1 MTPLK
6 LTVIGCGYLGAVHAA
21 AMAHLGHHVLGIDTR
36 PEQVEAL
43 SQGRAPFYEPGLPEL
58 LVTGARQGDLR
69 FTSTPTPAELAEA
82 DVHFI
87 AVGTPQSATGGEADL
102 SQLWSVVDMLHDAL
116 PEGGRSL
123 VVGKSTV
130 PVGTAQQVAER
141 LAGRALVLW
150 NPEFLREGFAVADTL
165 HPDRIVYGVPTDP
178 ADAQEAQAVLDAV
191 YQDLLEEGIPRIVTD
206 YPTAELV
213 KTAANSFLAT
223 KISFINAMAHL
234 CDTAGADVTVL
245 ADAIGHDP
253 RIGRR
258 FLQAGVGFGGGCLP
272 KDIRAFRDRA
282 ADLGVGEAL
291 DFLADVDAVNDSQRT
306 RAVRTVRDLLG
317 GLAGRRIAV
326 LGAAFKPD
334 SDDVRTSPGLLIA
347 AELEAGGASVA
358 VTDPAAGPALKAHGG
373 HAGEF
378 VAGVQDAVAGA
389 DAVLLATEWEE
400 YRRLDP
406 ARLAGLVRRRVVFDG
421 RNALDPA
428 RWKAAGW
435 TYRGVGRR

>member
-1 MTPLK
+1 MNPLK

-36 PEQVEAL
+36 SEQVDVL

-58 LVTGARQGDLR
+58 LITGAQQGDLR
-69 FTSTPTPAELAEA
+69 FTSTPTAAELAEA

-116 PEGGRSL
+116 PEGGRSI
-123 VVGKSTV
+123 VMGKSTV

-141 LAGRALVLW
+141 LADRALVLW
-150 NPEFLREGFAVADTL
+150 NPEFLREGFAV
-165 HPDRIVYGVPTDP
+165 
-178 ADAQEAQAVLDAV
+178 
-191 YQDLLEEGIPRIVTD
+191 YQPLLEEGIPRIVTD

-253 RIGRR
+253 RIGKR
-258 FLQAGVGFGGGCLP
+258 FLQAGAGFGGGCLP
-272 KDIRAFRDRA
+272 KDIRALQA
-282 ADLGVGEAL
+282 SADLHGARH
-291 DFLADVDAVNDSQRT
+291 LA
-306 RAVRTVRDLLG
+306 DLLG
-317 GLAGRRIAV
+317 RVDSINREQRNRIVDLARAHAGGDFSGKAITI
-326 LGAAFKPD
+326 LGAAFKPL
-334 SDDVRTSPGLLIA
+334 SDDVRDSPALDVASRLADLGAEVTVCDPQALPVVVRSHPHLTLEDDPRTALLG
-347 AELEAGGASVA
+347 AELVLLLTEW
-358 VTDPAAGPALKAHGG
+358 DQ
-373 HAGEF
+373 F
-378 VAGVQDAVAGA
+378 VA
-389 DAVLLATEWEE
+389 
-400 YRRLDP
+400 LDP
-406 ARLAGLVRRRVVFDG
+406 TETATGVADRVIIDG

-428 RWKAAGW
+428 AWRQAGW
-435 TYRGVGRR
+435 TYAGVGR

>member
-1 MTPLK
+1 M
-6 LTVIGCGYLGAVHAA
+6 
-21 AMAHLGHHVLGIDTR
+21 
-36 PEQVEAL
+36 L
-43 SQGRAPFYEPGLPEL
+43 SACP
-58 LVTGARQGDLR
+58 
-69 FTSTPTPAELAEA
+69 
-82 DVHFI
+82 
-87 AVGTPQSATGGEADL
+87 
-102 SQLWSVVDMLHDAL
+102 
-116 PEGGRSL
+116 
-123 VVGKSTV
+123 
-130 PVGTAQQVAER
+130 R
-141 LAGRALVLW
+141 LIMD
-150 NPEFLREGFAVADTL
+150 FA
-165 HPDRIVYGVPTDP
+165 
-178 ADAQEAQAVLDAV
+178 
-191 YQDLLEEGIPRIVTD
+191 
-206 YPTAELV
+206 TAELIKV
-213 KTAANSFLAT
+213 AANAFLAT
-223 KISFINAMAHL
+223 KISFINAVSQV
-234 CDTAGADVTVL
+234 CDAAGADVTLL
-245 ADAIGHDP
+245 AEAIGLDE

-258 FLQAGVGFGGGCLP
+258 FLRAGVGFGGGCLP

-358 VTDPAAGPALKAHGG
+358 VTDPAAGPALEAHGG

>member
-1 MTPLK
+1 MTTHAIPDKVAGETTLERL
-6 LTVIGCGYLGAVHAA
+6 LTTPRPELIKDLRTGSGDLIVLGAGGKMGPSLAKLARTELDAAGRTGDVVHAVSRFPDDS
-21 AMAHLGHHVLGIDTR
+21 LRRNLT
-36 PEQVEAL
+36 EA
-43 SQGRAPFYEPGLPEL
+43 GVNAIPFD
-58 LVTGARQGDLR
+58 LVAND
-69 FTSTPTPAELAEA
+69 
-82 DVHFI
+82 
-87 AVGTPQSATGGEADL
+87 DL
-102 SQLWSVVDMLHDAL
+102 SPLPDA
-116 PEGGRSL
+116 
-123 VVGKSTV
+123 
-130 PVGTAQQVAER
+130 
-141 LAGRALVLW
+141 
-150 NPEFLREGFAVADTL
+150 
-165 HPDRIVYGVPTDP
+165 
-178 ADAQEAQAVLDAV
+178 
-191 YQDLLEEGIPRIVTD
+191 
-206 YPTAELV
+206 
-213 KTAANSFLAT
+213 
-223 KISFINAMAHL
+223 
-234 CDTAGADVTVL
+234 AGADVTLL
-245 ADAIGHDP
+245 AEAIGLDE

-258 FLQAGVGFGGGCLP
+258 FLRAGVGFGGGCLP

>member
-1 MTPLK
+1 MSLSSRPWGVTDRMTRALES
-6 LTVIGCGYLGAVHAA
+6 LDDLDDALRQVVSGYLVDPSDSPTPTIGDRLALVRTAQEALPSAPDLVLVLAALSVDRAQEVRRAA
-21 AMAHLGHHVLGIDTR
+21 AQALGEVGS
-36 PEQVEAL
+36 A
-43 SQGRAPFYEPGLPEL
+43 AP
-58 LVTGARQGDLR
+58 
-69 FTSTPTPAELAEA
+69 STPDICRRGLLNALRASPLVRADEAITLLLHCDGGEETLVRLGAERPDLVALADELRGRERILSELAELAE
-82 DVHFI
+82 
-87 AVGTPQSATGGEADL
+87 L
-102 SQLWSVVDMLHDAL
+102 
-116 PEGGRSL
+116 
-123 VVGKSTV
+123 
-130 PVGTAQQVAER
+130 
-141 LAGRALVLW
+141 
-150 NPEFLREGFAVADTL
+150 
-165 HPDRIVYGVPTDP
+165 
-178 ADAQEAQAVLDAV
+178 
-191 YQDLLEEGIPRIVTD
+191 
-206 YPTAELV
+206 AELPD
-213 KTAANSFLAT
+213 A
-223 KISFINAMAHL
+223 
-234 CDTAGADVTVL
+234 AGADVTLL
-245 ADAIGHDP
+245 AEAIGLDE

-258 FLQAGVGFGGGCLP
+258 FLRAGVGFGGGCLP

-358 VTDPAAGPALKAHGG
+358 VTDPAAGPALEAHGG

>member
-1 MTPLK
+1 MK
-6 LTVIGCGYLGAVHAA
+6 LSVIGVGYLGAVHAA
-21 AMAHLGHHVLGIDTR
+21 TMASVGHDVVAVDSDEGR
-36 PEQVEAL
+36 VAAL
-43 SQGRAPFYEPGLPEL
+43 ASGTAPFVEPGFDGL
-58 LVTGARQGDLR
+58 LRQTLDSGRLH
-69 FTSTPTPAELAEA
+69 FTADYRDAAEA
-82 DVHFI
+82 GLHFI
-87 AVGTPQSATGGEADL
+87 AVGTPQRPDSHAADL
-102 SQLWSVVDMLHDAL
+102 THVYAAVGSLLPHIRPGAVVA
-116 PEGGRSL
+116 
-123 VVGKSTV
+123 GKSTV
-130 PVGTAQQVAER
+130 PVGTASDLEGRVVGAGGV
-141 LAGRALVLW
+141 LAW
-150 NPEFLREGFAVADTL
+150 NPEFLREGFAVRDTL
-165 HPDRIVYGVPTDP
+165 KPDRIVYGLS
-178 ADAQEAQAVLDAV
+178 ADAGRAGAALARLDECYAPM
-191 YQDLLEEGIPRIVTD
+191 LSACPRLIMD
-206 YPTAELV
+206 FATAELIKV
-213 KTAANSFLAT
+213 AANAFLAT
-223 KISFINAMAHL
+223 KISFINAVSQV
-234 CDTAGADVTVL
+234 CDAAGADVTLL
-245 ADAIGHDP
+245 AEAIGLDE

-258 FLQAGVGFGGGCLP
+258 FLRAGVGFGGGCLP

-358 VTDPAAGPALKAHGG
+358 VTDPAAGPALEAHGG